1 LQKCYDNLKPGGWVE
16 LQEISP
22 PTSDDGTM
30 RPGSA
35 LYQAAQILH
44 EGSAKVG
51 KPFIDVW
58 DMKPM
63 LEGAGFVN
71 ATQER
76 FHWPNNTWPKQK
88 HLKTLGIWTNMVC
101 SETQLAI
108 HFIAALTLF

>member
-1 LQKCYDNLKPGGWVE
+1 
-16 LQEISP
+16 
-22 PTSDDGTM
+22 M